1 MFPHVAGTR
10 SRMNTQR
17 GPVVGRGREW
27 HSLCAGAGAMTIRHH
42 ISRRHRARNMPSRC
56 CFLVMLLQIPML
68 RAQLAHGPAGGDQS
82 RPNIGWVTDHT
93 GRASLNGG
101 SFSAYGDSRFYL
113 VEDYTK
119 QRWDDHKYV
128 RLDLRSTP
136 LEFTLDLSKVPCGCL
151 ACVYMVQMDNPR
163 GGRSNYC
170 GQSC

>member
-1 MFPHVAGTR
+1 
-10 SRMNTQR
+10 
-17 GPVVGRGREW
+17 
-27 HSLCAGAGAMTIRHH
+27 MTIRHH

-56 CFLVMLLQIPML
+56 CFLVTLLQIPML